1 MLCVFFSKSS
11 SSSPLKKK
19 CKKKRSSS
27 SKKKGFE
34 DERRRKKRRKKKK
47 AKEEEKDDDEENL
60 TKKDRRREKEKMP
73 SSSSPK
79 GGGGTRR
86 RTKRAREHS
95 PPALGTTTIQTTT
108 KKKKKKKRKSNDDDD
123 VNDDEKEEEE
133 EEEADSTKKAAA
145 LSLTVVVPK
154 IREEED
160 GKRRRTKGGGGSSL
174 CAPIV
179 VLEGHEGAVNDV
191 QFSTDGTVIGT
202 GGNDRCVRLWSY
214 DIVFEEGTLTTKTT
228 TETTQKEKNSIE
240 NVAILRGHKN
250 AVLSLAFLSDQFTIA
265 SASADKSVRVW
276 DVEYGEQVKKYE
288 KNHARAINCV
298 DANER
303 GASLIVS
310 ASDDGYSKVFDVRV
324 AKKEVMK
331 LKHKFPVVSCAMRQD
346 GMECAT
352 SGVDGIVRTW
362 DLRNATRYHDAP
374 KEEDRERLAK
384 EDLLNL
390 DTKMT
395 TLTMKNGHADI
406 VTGLAYTCPDG
417 FEVASVGMDGKC
429 NLFDVKPFRE
439 NGDSRVEK
447 TYKGVQT
454 DFEKRIIKCA
464 TSSPLL
470 SSNVS
475 SKPTYVSSGSAC
487 GNVFVWDQKSGKIKY
502 KLPGHKG
509 SCLSV
514 AFHPFE
520 PVLASSGADGK
531 VFLGELA
538 L

>member
-1 MLCVFFSKSS
+1 MCEETQSEEKE
-11 SSSPLKKK
+11 KKQRK
-19 CKKKRSSS
+19 
-27 SKKKGFE
+27 
-34 DERRRKKRRKKKK
+34 RKKRELFFLDRRHFFDNTFSSKVSSSLSISYKKMEKEK
-47 AKEEEKDDDEENL
+47 SKEEEKTSRSFTSEEEEEEEE
-60 TKKDRRREKEKMP
+60 KKRKKMP
-73 SSSSPK
+73 PK
-79 GGGGTRR
+79 GTTRTR
-86 RTKRAREHS
+86 TRTRTKRAREQS
-95 PPALGTTTIQTTT
+95 PPALKQTTKGEGKTT
-108 KKKKKKKRKSNDDDD
+108 KKQRKSKDDDD
-123 VNDDEKEEEE
+123 DDKKEEEE
-133 EEEADSTKKAAA
+133 EEEAGGSTKKEAA
-145 LSLTVVVPK
+145 LSLTTK
-154 IREEED
+154 IRED
-160 GKRRRTKGGGGSSL
+160 FGKRRRTKREGSSL

-214 DIVFEEGTLTTKTT
+214 DVEEGTT
-228 TETTQKEKNSIE
+228 TETTTQKEKNSIE

-265 SASADKSVRVW
+265 SASADKSIRVW

-417 FEVASVGMDGKC
+417 FEIASVGMDGKC

-475 SKPTYVSSGSAC
+475 SNPTYVSSGSAC

>member
-1 MLCVFFSKSS
+1 MEKEKSKEEN
-11 SSSPLKKK
+11 L
-19 CKKKRSSS
+19 RSFTS
-27 SKKKGFE
+27 E
-34 DERRRKKRRKKKK
+34 EEEE
-47 AKEEEKDDDEENL
+47 EEEK
-60 TKKDRRREKEKMP
+60 KRKKMP
-73 SSSSPK
+73 PK
-79 GGGGTRR
+79 GTTRTR
-86 RTKRAREHS
+86 TRTRTKRAREQS
-95 PPALGTTTIQTTT
+95 PPALKQTTKGEGKTT
-108 KKKKKKKRKSNDDDD
+108 KKQRKSKDDDD
-123 VNDDEKEEEE
+123 KKEEED
-133 EEEADSTKKAAA
+133 EEEAGGSTKKEAA
-145 LSLTVVVPK
+145 LSLTTK
-154 IREEED
+154 IRED
-160 GKRRRTKGGGGSSL
+160 FGKRRRTKREGSSL

-214 DIVFEEGTLTTKTT
+214 DVEEGTT
-228 TETTQKEKNSIE
+228 TETTTQKEKNSIE

-265 SASADKSVRVW
+265 SASADKSIRVW

-417 FEVASVGMDGKC
+417 FEIASVGMDGKC

-475 SKPTYVSSGSAC
+475 SNPTYVSSGSAC

>member
-1 MLCVFFSKSS
+1 M
-11 SSSPLKKK
+11 KKE
-19 CKKKRSSS
+19 
-27 SKKKGFE
+27 KG
-34 DERRRKKRRKKKK
+34 
-47 AKEEEKDDDEENL
+47 EEKDDDDDENL
-60 TKKDRRREKEKMP
+60 TKDTEEEKKKKMP
-73 SSSSPK
+73 SSSSSLK
-79 GGGGTRR
+79 GGGTKR
-86 RTKRAREHS
+86 RTTKRTREQYS
-95 PPALGTTTIQTTT
+95 PPALGTTT
-108 KKKKKKKRKSNDDDD
+108 KKKKQRKSNDDDD
-123 VNDDEKEEEE
+123 DDKEEEE
-133 EEEADSTKKAAA
+133 EEADDSTKKAAA

-160 GKRRRTKGGGGSSL
+160 GKRRQTKGGGGGSSL

-214 DIVFEEGTLTTKTT
+214 DIVEEGTTTKTT

-362 DLRNATRYHDAP
+362 DLRNATRYHDAT

-390 DTKMT
+390 DIKMT
-395 TLTMKNGHADI
+395 TLTVKNGHADI